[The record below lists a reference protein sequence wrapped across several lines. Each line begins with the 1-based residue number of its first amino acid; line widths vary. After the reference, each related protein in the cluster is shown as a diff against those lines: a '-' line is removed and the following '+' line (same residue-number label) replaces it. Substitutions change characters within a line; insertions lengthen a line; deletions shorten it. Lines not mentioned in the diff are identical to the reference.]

1 MYELYY
7 LLLCTNNKKLNL
19 GQFFSFLHLLSFFFP
34 GPLVGRVMTREVVP
48 YNRQNMETFKFWLFM
63 YVPVLGNLS
72 IKITSKNK
80 LNFLITSILSCLLA
94 RRRGRQP
101 KTMLRTRM
109 MAAAMIFS
117 YFTSI
122 LSSLKKKRAHK
133 ESQRLRNRYIYSILY
148 TDPYHDTTK

>member
-1 MYELYY
+1 MRFEALFQLIVYCSLSLGGMQGQHSKIKIKWSYLNWFISFFQDSQLILENKMYELYY

-34 GPLVGRVMTREVVP
+34 GPLVSRVMTREVVP

-63 YVPVLGNLS
+63 YVPVWGNLS

-94 RRRGRQP
+94 RRRGR
-101 KTMLRTRM
+101 
-109 MAAAMIFS
+109 
-117 YFTSI
+117 
-122 LSSLKKKRAHK
+122 
-133 ESQRLRNRYIYSILY
+133 
-148 TDPYHDTTK
+148 